1 MPNPNNVDPRPASKT
16 TDRTKRHNARDAKTR
31 FNVRLPTQLMDKL
44 KADSNRTGRSISDI
58 VIEQLWYRYPNE

>member
-1 MPNPNNVDPRPASKT
+1 MPNPNKVDQHPTSETKGRS
-16 TDRTKRHNARDAKTR
+16 KRHNARDDKTR